1 MSNLLE
7 KLDSIHHLMAQQ
19 VVNQK
24 KILNLE
30 EASKFLGIS
39 KSDLYKRTSSNGIP
53 FFKPSG
59 KLIYFL
65 REDLESWMLSNRQ
78 GTIDEIN
85 EKVSNFKL
93 NSGRRSQS

>member
-7 KLDSIHHLMAQQ
+7 KLDQIHHLMEEQ

-39 KSDLYKRTSSNGIP
+39 RSNLYKRTSSNGIP

-65 REDLESWMLSNRQ
+65 REDLENWMLSNRQ
-78 GTIDEIN
+78 ESITDLNERVLNFKIDE
-85 EKVSNFKL
+85 K
-93 NSGRRSQS
+93 

>member
-1 MSNLLE
+1 MSNLLS
-7 KLDSIHHLMAQQ
+7 KLDAIHHLMEEQ

-39 KSDLYKRTSSNGIP
+39 KSDLYKRTSTNSIP
-53 FFKPSG
+53 FHKPSG

-65 REDLESWMLSNRQ
+65 REDLENWMISNRQ
-78 GTIDEIN
+78 ESISEITN
-85 EKVSNFKL
+85 RVSSFTL
-93 NSGRRSQS
+93 NNGRRRS

>member
-1 MSNLLE
+1 MSILLQ
-7 KLDSIHHLMAQQ
+7 KLDSIHHLMEEQ

-39 KSDLYKRTSSNGIP
+39 KSDLYKRTSSNAIP

-65 REDLESWMLSNRQ
+65 REDLENWMLSNR
-78 GTIDEIN
+78 IE
-85 EKVSNFKL
+85 SNDDITARAAGFRISKKGGL
-93 NSGRRSQS
+93 L

>member
-1 MSNLLE
+1 MSNLSE
-7 KLDSIHHLMAQQ
+7 KLDAIHHLMEEQ

-53 FFKPSG
+53 FHKPSG

-78 GTIDEIN
+78 STVDEIK
-85 EKVSNFKL
+85 EKVSGFSL
-93 NSGRRSQS
+93 NKGRR

>member
-1 MSNLLE
+1 MSTILKTLE
-7 KLDSIHHLMAQQ
+7 EIHQLMEEQ
-19 VVNQK
+19 VIISK

-53 FFKPSG
+53 FHKPSG

-65 REDLESWMLSNRQ
+65 REDLESWMLSNR
-78 GTIDEIN
+78 IESNDEISKRV
-85 EKVSNFKL
+85 ENFKL
-93 NSGRRSQS
+93 KSGRN

>member
-7 KLDSIHHLMAQQ
+7 KLNAIHHLMEEQ

-65 REDLESWMLSNRQ
+65 REDLENWMLSNR
-78 GTIDEIN
+78 IESNDEISKRV
-85 EKVSNFKL
+85 ENFKL
-93 NSGRRSQS
+93 KSGRKQL

>member
-1 MSNLLE
+1 MSNLIAKLE
-7 KLDSIHHLMAQQ
+7 AIYLLMAEQ

-39 KSDLYKRTSSNGIP
+39 KSDLYKRTGSNSIP
-53 FFKPSG
+53 FHKPSG

-65 REDLESWMLSNRQ
+65 REDLEAWMLTNRQ
-78 GTIDEIN
+78 STVDEIK
-85 EKVSNFKL
+85 ETVSNFKI
-93 NSGRRSQS
+93 NNERRNKS